1 MNFRMMKLYLFVA
14 AFGPK
19 AKQTESNGFLLVPQ
33 LAKHSYTLLENV
45 RCSIKMVDV

>member
-1 MNFRMMKLYLFVA
+1 MNFRMMKLELFIA

-19 AKQTESNGFLLVPQ
+19 VKQTENIGLLYLTKYP
-33 LAKHSYTLLENV
+33 YTLLENV